1 METAMRSLLPV
12 LPVTLLIAPAAAHH
26 GWSSYDSSRLVTLEG
41 PVANL
46 VWQNPH
52 GMIELT
58 QGGKTWHIVL
68 APITR
73 MMRRGLTEE
82 ELKGATSARVE
93 GYPSMKEEAEFRAER
108 IAVGGKTVELR

>member
-1 METAMRSLLPV
+1 MTQR
-12 LPVTLLIAPAAAHH
+12 
-26 GWSSYDSSRLVTLEG
+26 G

-58 QGGKTWHIVL
+58 ADGKTWHVVL

-73 MMRRGLTEE
+73 MMNRGLTED
-82 ELKGATSARVE
+82 ELKSATSARVE
-93 GYPSMKEEAEFRAER
+93 GYPSMKEAAEFRAER
-108 IAVGGKTVELR
+108 IAVGGTTVELR

>member
-1 METAMRSLLPV
+1 MRSVFPAILVV
-12 LPVTLLIAPAAAHH
+12 LAAAPAAAHH

-58 QGGKTWHIVL
+58 TGGKTWHIVL

-73 MMRRGLTEE
+73 MTRRGLTED
-82 ELKGATSARVE
+82 ELKSATSARVE

-108 IAVGGKTVELR
+108 IVLDGETVELR